1 MQPNLFYQY
10 RPAPPLDRYI
20 ERIWYWDG
28 EPRREGKDRLMPD
41 AGGSLIINMAED
53 EVRNYGGANDDI
65 IERYPGAVYVGA
77 HSRYSV
83 IDAEEQRAVIG
94 VTFRPGG
101 TWPFFAPAADELQN
115 SHVGLADLWGA
126 SARSLRERVISA
138 SNPAARLAR
147 LESELLAQAV
157 RPFERRPEV
166 EYALRRLSSPQDA
179 TSIEQLGQD
188 CGLSAR
194 RLTRLFAIEVG
205 LTPKLYARVKRFQRM
220 FRSMRHP
227 QLEWSEL
234 AVACGYFDQSHLIR
248 DCKSI
253 SGFTPTE
260 LQARWDGTEY
270 HVPI

>member
-1 MQPNLFYQY
+1 MQPTLFYQY
-10 RPAPPLDRYI
+10 RPAPPLDRYV
-20 ERIWYWDG
+20 ERIWYWEG
-28 EPRREGKDRLMPD
+28 EPRRHGKDRLMPD

-53 EVRNYGGANDDI
+53 EVRNYAGANDDLV
-65 IERYPGAVYVGA
+65 ERYPGAVYVGA

-94 VTFRPGG
+94 VSFRPGG

-115 SHVGLADLWGA
+115 SHVGMGELWGA
-126 SARSLRERVISA
+126 SGRSLRERVLA
-138 SNPAARLAR
+138 APNPAARLAR
-147 LESELLAQAV
+147 LESDLLAQAV

-166 EYALRRLSSPQDA
+166 EYMLRRLSLPHDA
-179 TSIEQLGQD
+179 VSIESLGED

-194 RLTRLFAIEVG
+194 RLTRLFAVEVG
-205 LTPKLYARVKRFQRM
+205 LTPKLYARVKRFQHM
-220 FRSMRHP
+220 FKSMRHP
-227 QLEWSEL
+227 QLDWSEL
-234 AVACGYFDQSHLIR
+234 AVTCGYFDQSHLIR

-260 LQARWDGTEY
+260 LRARWDGTEY